1 MPATMPAL
9 AILQM
14 MTIESESGNRG
25 AILNLFQISFVDAGF
40 PAANLGSFFSAA
52 EKTSVQSEKNRQGK
66 VWKVCLMICKAVLQ
80 IRSCVRCISM
90 YAYKDRQTDRQTD
103 RQIDRKKDR

>member
-1 MPATMPAL
+1 MPLPMPATMPAL

-52 EKTSVQSEKNRQGK
+52 EKTSVQSEKKQARESLESLPDDLQSSPTNSLLCALHIY
-66 VWKVCLMICKAVLQ
+66 VCLQ
-80 IRSCVRCISM
+80 R
-90 YAYKDRQTDRQTD
+90 
-103 RQIDRKKDR
+103 

>member
-1 MPATMPAL
+1 MPLPMPATMPAL

-52 EKTSVQSEKNRQGK
+52 EKTSVQSEKKARESLESLPDDLQSSPTNSLLCALHIY
-66 VWKVCLMICKAVLQ
+66 VCLQ
-80 IRSCVRCISM
+80 R
-90 YAYKDRQTDRQTD
+90 
-103 RQIDRKKDR
+103 